1 MTQVL
6 VIAAHPDDELL
17 GLGGTIRRHADAGD
31 EVVALIACEGV
42 SMRYGPAQ
50 HPRVTC
56 QAWAA
61 SQILGVKDL
70 VFGDLPDQRLD
81 TLPLVDVIGPVEHW
95 VAKLRPDLVYTHCG
109 QDVNRD
115 HRVLLEAVQVAT
127 RPYAA
132 PWVREVLL
140 FETPSSTEWGH
151 GAVQRVFVPEV
162 FVDISET
169 LDAKIEAF
177 GQYEQE
183 LRCPPHPRSP
193 EALRARAVTWG
204 SMVGLGAAEPFQV
217 LRSLR

>member
-1 MTQVL
+1 MSRVL
-6 VIAAHPDDELL
+6 VVAAHPDDELL

-42 SMRYGPAQ
+42 SMRYEHAQ
-50 HPRVTC
+50 HSRVIC
-56 QAWAA
+56 QAQAA
-61 SQILGVKDL
+61 SKILGVAEV
-70 VFGDLPDQRLD
+70 VFGELPDQRLD
-81 TLPLVDVIGPVEHW
+81 TLPLVEVIGPVEHW
-95 VAKLRPDLVYTHCG
+95 VRKVRPEIVYSHCG

-132 PWVREVLL
+132 PWVREILL

-151 GAVQRVFVPEV
+151 GVVQRVFVPEV
-162 FVDISET
+162 FVDITET

-177 GQYEQE
+177 LHYEQE
-183 LRCPPHPRSP
+183 VRCKPHPRSV

-204 SMVGLGAAEPFQV
+204 SVVGVDAAEPFQV